1 MKQNKE
7 AIYLHPTDFK
17 KLICHLIKES
27 DETFIINPQFVING
41 IRIYSEE
48 ILSPGAFFICE
59 PGLFELYKQI
69 KLHPWVDKSYTDDQ
83 LQKIATGLWEAEKK
97 RIKPT
102 FTEGEMFPTGAMFKA
117 DSIEYL
123 RSEIDLKFRF

>member
-83 LQKIATGLWEAEKK
+83 LQKIATGLWE
-97 RIKPT
+97 
-102 FTEGEMFPTGAMFKA
+102 TEQKQAVKLSGVYATFKA
-117 DSIEYL
+117 ESIQHL